1 MEVSD
6 YEYRRLVSMI
16 ESTSAGVD
24 AMQARL
30 IDLDAML
37 TKTQAML
44 QAHDRDMDKLQAV
57 VWVLTKLVAAQSEVK
72 PEELTEAIKKA
83 AEEISRRG

>member
-1 MEVSD
+1 
-6 YEYRRLVSMI
+6 MI

-24 AMQARL
+24 AIQGRL
-30 IDLDAML
+30 NDLDAKL
-37 TKTQAML
+37 TKTHAMM

-72 PEELTEAIKKA
+72 PEELTDAIKTA
-83 AEEISRRG
+83 AEEISRRA